1 MKFLVKFFY
10 NILRVL
16 NSIINLFFKR
26 DLLLYL
32 KVLIEKDSY
41 VKKDI
46 LGESITFFSP
56 NELIKWRLDTFFTK
70 EPETLSWIDNF
81 EKKNKIIF
89 WDIGANIGLYSIYAS
104 LKHSD
109 IQVIS
114 FEPSTSN
121 LRTLSRNISINNL
134 DKKIT
139 ISQLPLSNLSFETK
153 TLNETNFLEG
163 YSQNTFGPEI
173 NFEGK
178 KMNISNKYKILGT
191 SVDYLTNNNIL
202 NFPNYIKIDVD
213 GIEHLIMRGSIK
225 TLNNEKLKSI
235 LVEINENYSEQ
246 YTEILKIMEKS
257 GFRCINKNRAEEFY
271 KGRYNKTF
279 NYIFKR

>member
-1 MKFLVKFFY
+1 M
-10 NILRVL
+10 
-16 NSIINLFFKR
+16 FFKR

-213 GIEHLIMRGSIK
+213 GIEHLIMKGSIK